1 VGPMGGTRLAV
12 NSRDPR
18 VIDLSPAAFRA
29 LFGGTSQG
37 VGRVRI
43 IGATAGSG
51 PRASADDDPLSTDI
65 ASTSDSPYGVELGQI
80 AMGSDGVVSDATQ
93 GLFDGAVPFDA
104 SAMEQDMGE
113 IAMAPAQG
121 VRILDRLT
129 KNSVRR
135 NVSPQVFFDMINM
148 ADLYSENPRLIQKL
162 INDTMANPMARL
174 AVANPDMLEVMIE
187 NAEAIKVP
195 GVKSSIFGDNADLAV
210 EILKQAK
217 AEGLLRRNVPLAEIK
232 QKLSEPMR
240 KAFQTWLDTWGKDK
254 RVHALL
260 LRSSFGKAN
269 NIGRPGGRTPEQFLR
284 ELYNR

>member
-1 VGPMGGTRLAV
+1 
-12 NSRDPR
+12 
-18 VIDLSPAAFRA
+18 
-29 LFGGTSQG
+29 
-37 VGRVRI
+37 
-43 IGATAGSG
+43 
-51 PRASADDDPLSTDI
+51 
-65 ASTSDSPYGVELGQI
+65 
-80 AMGSDGVVSDATQ
+80 
-93 GLFDGAVPFDA
+93 
-104 SAMEQDMGE
+104 
-113 IAMAPAQG
+113 MAPAQG

-195 GVKSSIFGDNADLAV
+195 GVNSSIFGDNADLAV
-210 EILKQAK
+210 QILKQAK